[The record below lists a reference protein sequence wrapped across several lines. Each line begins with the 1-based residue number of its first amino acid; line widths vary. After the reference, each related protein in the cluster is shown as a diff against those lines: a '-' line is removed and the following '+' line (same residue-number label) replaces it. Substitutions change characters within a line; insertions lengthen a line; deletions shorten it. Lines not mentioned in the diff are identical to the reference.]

1 MHRSSTVY
9 KPKQLTNNN
18 RIDVKRTTPTKW
30 VHFFTGGSFNIDLDW
45 YFGYSQH
52 LKGHN
57 DGFVD

>member
-1 MHRSSTVY
+1 M
-9 KPKQLTNNN
+9 
-18 RIDVKRTTPTKW
+18 
-30 VHFFTGGSFNIDLDW
+30 HFFTGGSFNIDLDW